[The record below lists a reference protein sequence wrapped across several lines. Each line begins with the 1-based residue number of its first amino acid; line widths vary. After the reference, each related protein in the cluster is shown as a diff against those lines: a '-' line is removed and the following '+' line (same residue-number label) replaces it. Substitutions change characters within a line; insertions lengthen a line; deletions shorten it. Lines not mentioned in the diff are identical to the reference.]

1 MARMSAATKPTTLSS
16 QNHHIATRF
25 SHGVN
30 EELIR
35 DIGSKRNAADWF
47 EKQLVPSRFSDA
59 RADAVRSWFPGLSDS
74 PSVAWAKVNA
84 QETSAWQ
91 YGFDFTSYTVARKL
105 LTRRQVHDVM
115 ADFWSNLLYIPAG
128 EDRSFPWR
136 MDYDRAIRA
145 RSLNSFRTLLRAAV
159 VHPAMSGWL
168 NNSSNTKEGI
178 NENLGRE
185 LLELFTVGS
194 PAGYDED
201 DVKNSARLLTGYRVK
216 VFDGYAATYDPGAA
230 LDRAGEGARLL
241 APQHQPRRAGRGHG
255 LPGLPGPPSGHGRS
269 DRSPALRPVRLG
281 HAIAVG
287 RHSGQQ
293 GLPPQ
298 RHRHPHDAANAG
310 QAPRVPGGPQNQDA
324 HPGRG
329 CGRRGAGSGNAAH
342 GFVLGQL
349 IRPARPVDGR
359 RHGPAAVQLAPTRW
373 ISRDQRDLGLAG
385 ARPAVVGPELVA
397 RRQLVEVDRAV
408 PAEGRHPA
416 ADLVA
421 ALARRSGRAPV
432 THAARPRLD
441 APRCAGGCRD
451 VLEISTSK
459 SYAKASSVPDW
470 AWIVIRATVLNHPDG
485 MLR

>member
-1 MARMSAATKPTTLSS
+1 MSAATKPTTLSS

-128 EDRSFPWR
+128 ENRSFPWR

-185 LLELFTVGS
+185 LLELFTVGR
-194 PAGYDED
+194 PAGYDEE

-216 VFDGYAATYDPGAA
+216 EFDGYAATYDPGA
-230 LDRAGEGARLL
+230 
-241 APQHQPRRAGRGHG
+241 HWT
-255 LPGLPGPPSGHGRS
+255 GP
-269 DRSPALRPVRLG
+269 VKVLG
-281 HAIAVG
+281 F
-287 RHSGQQ
+287 S
-293 GLPPQ
+293 
-298 RHRHPHDAANAG
+298 HPNTNPDG
-310 QAPRVPGGPQNQDA
+310 QA
-324 HPGRG
+324 
-329 CGRRGAGSGNAAH
+329 
-342 GFVLGQL
+342 
-349 IRPARPVDGR
+349 
-359 RHGPAAVQLAPTRW
+359 AVMAYLDYLA
-373 ISRDQRDLGLAG
+373 
-385 ARPAVVGPELVA
+385 
-397 RRQLVEVDRAV
+397 
-408 PAEGRHPA
+408 RHPA
-416 ADLVA
+416 TAERIARRLCVRFVSDTPSPSIVTAVSKAYRRSDTDIRTTLRTLVKHPEFLAARRTKMRTPVEDVVAAARALGMRPTGSSSDSSFVRHVQWMAGDMGQLPFSWPRPDGFPETSATWGSPARVLRSWDLNWSLAGNWWKSTELYRPKADTQLPTSWPRSLDDLVEHQSRMLLGRPSTPQMRQA
-421 ALARRSGRAPV
+421 A
-432 THAARPRLD
+432 
-441 APRCAGGCRD
+441 AG

-459 SYAKASSVPDW
+459 SYPRASSVPDW
-470 AWIVIRATVLNHPDG
+470 AWIVIRATVLNHPHG